1 MQPQHGLPVNL
12 LRVNAVLI
20 PLFLCPPARTPADT
34 LRFPAQAISMRRAPA
49 GAGAARIGSAR
60 RRDGA
65 LGRAARTGRAAVA
78 AADQLHRDV
87 CACDALRRHAP
98 GRGRDDGAVVLAEQ
112 LEYATGR
119 RLRRTILLALLPHF
133 PSFLY
138 DILFICS

>member
-1 MQPQHGLPVNL
+1 M
-12 LRVNAVLI
+12 
-20 PLFLCPPARTPADT
+20 PARAHAGRHVEVPGPGHQHA
-34 LRFPAQAISMRRAPA
+34 ASARRR
-49 GAGAARIGSAR
+49 GAARIGSAR